1 MKEIIIYLDN
11 NKKTKKIMKIKRFV
25 NKIKK
30 LINKIINKIK

>member
-30 LINKIINKIK
+30 LINKIIK

>member
-30 LINKIINKIK
+30 LINKIK